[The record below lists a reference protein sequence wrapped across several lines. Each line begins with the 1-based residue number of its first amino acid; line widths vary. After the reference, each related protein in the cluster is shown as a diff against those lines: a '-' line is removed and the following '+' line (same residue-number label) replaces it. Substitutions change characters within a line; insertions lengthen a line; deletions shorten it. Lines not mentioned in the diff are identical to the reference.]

1 MADAATVIGANGF
14 LGSALTAALERSGE
28 PVAEYTRS
36 VPFLSQDGV
45 LDRGVAAARTVFW
58 LASSIN
64 PAVAESRPDRVEAD
78 RRGFAALI
86 SSIRLI
92 PKPPRLVL
100 ISSGG
105 TVYDP
110 STPPPYSED
119 APVRP
124 RGAYGQ
130 AKLELETLLADAG
143 LPAGQAVT
151 LRIANAYGPGQ
162 PAASG
167 QGVVAYW
174 LRSAMRG
181 EPLVV
186 YGDPETTRDYL
197 YVDDIT
203 QALLAVHR
211 ATGPLPPVLNIG
223 SGRPTTLHDL
233 ARTVLDVAADPRL
246 RLSFEPARTFDVPQT
261 WLDIGLAA
269 AALGWRPAVSLRE
282 GIGSTWLSIRSAL
295 AGIPSQPHGPV
306 GAHPDS
312 RLERQP

>member
-1 MADAATVIGANGF
+1 MADAATVIGASGF
-14 LGSALTAALERSGE
+14 LGSALTAELERSGE

-45 LDRGVAAARTVFW
+45 LDRGIAEARTVFW

-64 PAVAESRPDRVEAD
+64 PAVAESRPDRVVAD
-78 RRGFAALI
+78 RREFAALI
-86 SSIRLI
+86 SAIRLI

-110 STPPPYSED
+110 TTPPPYSED

-124 RGAYGQ
+124 RGAYGR
-130 AKLELETLLADAG
+130 AKLDLEALLAGAD
-143 LPAGQAVT
+143 LPPGQAVT

-162 PAASG
+162 PAVSG

-174 LRSAMRG
+174 LRSAVRG

-186 YGDPETTRDYL
+186 YGEPETTRDYL
-197 YVDDIT
+197 HVDDIT

-211 ATGPLPPVLNIG
+211 ATAALPPILNIG
-223 SGRPTTLHDL
+223 SGRPTTLREL
-233 ARTVLDVAADPRL
+233 ALTVLDVAADPRL
-246 RLSFEPARTFDVPQT
+246 RLSFEPARTFDVPRT

-269 AALGWRPAVSLRE
+269 ATLGWRPAVSLRD
-282 GIGSTWLSIRSAL
+282 GIGSTWQSIRSAL
-295 AGIPSQPHGPV
+295 DGIPRQPYGPA
-306 GAHPDS
+306 GSHPDN
-312 RLERQP
+312 RLERQT